1 MPRVFK
7 SAVLALAVGA
17 ALVAPALARQ
27 FTDAEKQDLADAV
40 QKFDVAMKANDFAT
54 VVDTSIP
61 PKLLTAMATGANVP
75 VDQLKSLV
83 IQQMTQAMQTVKI
96 ESYGMDVAKAD
107 YEETK
112 DGTPYALVPSE
123 VVMEI
128 SGKKTKASAP
138 TLAIIDDGKWY
149 LLNVGQPTQVG
160 TLKTVYPSFAD
171 VTFPQGTMEPVQ

>member
-1 MPRVFK
+1 MLTLLK
-7 SAVLALAVGA
+7 SSVLALALSA
-17 ALVAPALARQ
+17 ALAAPAIARQ
-27 FTDAEKQDLADAV
+27 FTDAEKQGLTDTV
-40 QKFDVAMKANDFAT
+40 QKFDDAMKANDFAT

-61 PKLLTAMATGANVP
+61 PKLLTAMASGANVA
-75 VDQLKSLV
+75 VDELKTLV

-96 ESYGMDVAKAD
+96 DSYAMDVGKAD
-107 YEETK
+107 FEEAK

-128 SGKKTKASAP
+128 AGKKTKASAP

>member
-17 ALVAPALARQ
+17 TLVAPALARQ

-61 PKLLTAMATGANVP
+61 PKLLAAMATGANVP
-75 VDQLKSLV
+75 VDQLKTLV
-83 IQQMTQAMQTVKI
+83 VQQMTQAMQTVKI
-96 ESYGMDVAKAD
+96 ESYGMEVAKAD
-107 YEETK
+107 YEEAK

-128 SGKKTKASAP
+128 AGKKTKATAP

-160 TLKTVYPSFAD
+160 TLKSVYPSFAD